1 VIPANIVA
9 GTMGAQR
16 KETFT
21 VDAPMVR
28 KAVKVE
34 F

>member
-1 VIPANIVA
+1 
-9 GTMGAQR
+9 MGAQR
-16 KETFT
+16 KDTFT